1 MLLNCD
7 IQQICFY
14 RFSIKVCYSS
24 IIIRFSTK
32 FDSVFC
38 FVLGVKMFLRN
49 TLQVRFL
56 LLFYYEYPDL
66 FSFFFFLL
74 RKRKWVMDIEV
85 DHVFVQGHLDELQLY
100 WYNYIFVT
108 DQCLVKPSW
117 EQEQNELLDHV
128 VFPQGTRKIKTW
140 KWKDNEPGLDTEV
153 DHVGL
158 TLLWILL

>member
-1 MLLNCD
+1 MLSLKEIPRWIFYYYLHMLLNCD

-74 RKRKWVMDIEV
+74 RKRKWVMES
-85 DHVFVQGHLDELQLY
+85 FVR
-100 WYNYIFVT
+100 
-108 DQCLVKPSW
+108 
-117 EQEQNELLDHV
+117 
-128 VFPQGTRKIKTW
+128 RKFS
-140 KWKDNEPGLDTEV
+140 
-153 DHVGL
+153 L
-158 TLLWILL
+158 TLFCPLKERRIRFAFALFFIGILLIRITSLEIYKNLRIS